1 MATAAELGTGGVDA
15 TGKPI
20 FVATEHTRYAA
31 STDREL
37 SDQEQL
43 AWKSF
48 QLWRTSM
55 SVERRDSVY
64 RTITNSDYTNFNIAR
79 HMMGTPYP
87 VIDYTPSLLDSI
99 MGIRLYEHAF
109 SALAAIGYTNWIRS
123 KPSTRNLKLL
133 GPASFT
139 ISGGTFIMTEL
150 CFCYR
155 SMFRLSGFLS
165 NDYECRKFGVM
176 ETKERL
182 EHKKDMWSKFAA
194 YKKEWCRRFDY
205 HVYGIRPGENFSLF
219 SACWLPAW
227 EPPYGKISDYPLRKN
242 PYFLSS
248 TPLRECYAE
257 SMHTA
262 EAPKTDSAPLTRARP
277 EVKYIFRGPI
287 NAGKS
292 TKPSEPQEE

>member
-1 MATAAELGTGGVDA
+1 MATAAELGTGGVDI

-20 FVATEHTRYAA
+20 FVATEHTRYAP

-55 SVERRDSVY
+55 SIERRDSVY
-64 RTITNSDYTNFNIAR
+64 RTITNSDYTNFNITR
-79 HMMGTPYP
+79 HMMGTPFP
-87 VIDYTPSLLDSI
+87 VIDYNPSFPDCLR
-99 MGIRLYEHAF
+99 GIRLYEHAF
-109 SALAAIGYTNWIRS
+109 AAAVAAGYTYWIRS
-123 KPSTRNLKLL
+123 KPSTRNLKML
-133 GPASFT
+133 GAANFT
-139 ISGGTFIMTEL
+139 ISVGTFIMTEL

-155 SMFRLSGFLS
+155 SMFRLSGFLP

-182 EHKKDMWSKFAA
+182 ERKKDMWAKYVA

-227 EPPYGKISDYPLRKN
+227 DSAYGKITDYPLRKN

-248 TPLRECYAE
+248 TPLRDMFIE
-257 SMHTA
+257 SRHQQDSPMS
-262 EAPKTDSAPLTRARP
+262 DSAPLTHARP
-277 EVKYIFRGPI
+277 EVKYVFRGPLY
-287 NAGKS
+287 ADKS
-292 TKPSEPQEE
+292 TKSSEPQA

>member
-1 MATAAELGTGGVDA
+1 MATAAELGPGGVDV

-48 QLWRTSM
+48 QLWRTTM
-55 SVERRDSVY
+55 SIERRDSVY
-64 RTITNSDYTNFNIAR
+64 KTITNSDYTNFNITR
-79 HMMGTPYP
+79 HMMGSPFP
-87 VIDYTPSLLDSI
+87 VIDYNPSIFDTVL
-99 MGIRLYEHAF
+99 GIRLYEHAF
-109 SALAAIGYTNWIRS
+109 AAVAGSSYAYWIRS
-123 KPSTRNLKLL
+123 KPSTRHVKRMNVTN
-133 GPASFT
+133 FT
-139 ISGGTFIMTEL
+139 VSVGTFLLVEMCL
-150 CFCYR
+150 CYR
-155 SMFRLSGFLS
+155 SMFRLSGYLP

-182 EHKKDMWSKFAA
+182 EHKKDLWSKYAA

-219 SACWLPAW
+219 SACWFPAW
-227 EPPYGKISDYPLRKN
+227 ESPYGKITDYPMRKN

-248 TPLRECYAE
+248 TPLREYFVE
-257 SMHTA
+257 SPRTA
-262 EAPKTDSAPLTRARP
+262 PVPKTSSAPLVHARP
-277 EVKYIFRGPI
+277 EVQYIFRGPI
-287 NAGKS
+287 NAAANTKS
-292 TKPSEPQEE
+292 EEA

>member
-1 MATAAELGTGGVDA
+1 MATAAELGTGGVDE

-55 SVERRDSVY
+55 SIERRDSIY
-64 RTITNSDYTNFNIAR
+64 RTITNSDYTNFNISR
-79 HMMGTPYP
+79 HIMGTPYP
-87 VIDYTPSLLDSI
+87 VIDYAPSLTDCVA
-99 MGIRLYEHAF
+99 GIRLYEHAF
-109 SALAAIGYTNWIRS
+109 SVLVALGYSNWIHS
-123 KPSTRNLKLL
+123 KPSTRNAKLL
-133 GPASFT
+133 GITRFSV
-139 ISGGTFIMTEL
+139 SGGTFLLTEL

-155 SMFRLSGFLS
+155 SMFRLSGFLP

-176 ETKERL
+176 ESKDRL
-182 EHKKDMWSKFAA
+182 ERKKDMWSKYAA

-227 EPPYGKISDYPLRKN
+227 EPPHGKITDYPLRKN

-248 TPLRECYAE
+248 TPLRDFFIEG
-257 SMHTA
+257 MQTA
-262 EAPKTDSAPLTRARP
+262 DVSKTEAAPLTRARP
-277 EVKYIFRGPI
+277 EVKYVFRGPQ
-287 NAGKS
+287 NAEKS
-292 TKPSEPQEE
+292 TKPSEHTA